1 MNRNHF
7 IIALAAMALTSC
19 STVSHT
25 ASTSTV
31 DTKICNLTVA
41 DLEVSTTKAAKTVD
55 WKWSPLRSVSMSE
68 TKDNAS
74 GELLM
79 EAGADV
85 LVEPQYVVKRRGAF
99 RGGSLTVTG
108 YPATYRNFRS
118 MTKADA
124 EMIALANGTYVPG
137 VPVIVDTNAAYSPV
151 RRKKADTALPLFH
164 KEEFTGGSFVSLVG
178 GPSLDWETY
187 FDSGFNLGLMYGKY
201 GRSWGYYLKLSVVSF
216 SDQVYEYENGGYV
229 DDNPTTGILT
239 VGAIKT
245 LGRHNNIF
253 MGIGVGGCILPV
265 PGHTSKHRFGVPAE
279 IGWQWHS
286 GHFNALLGLNMTT
299 PVTGNGDKPDVSP
312 FVGVGYNF

>member
-1 MNRNHF
+1 
-7 IIALAAMALTSC
+7 MALTSC

-41 DLEVSTTKAAKTVD
+41 DLEVNATKVAKTVD

-99 RGGSLTVTG
+99 RGGSLTVMG

-118 MTKADA
+118 MTKSDA

-151 RRKKADTALPLFH
+151 RRKKTDKTLPLFR

-178 GPSLDWETY
+178 GPSTDWHSD

-201 GRSWGYYLKLSVVSF
+201 GPRWGFYLKASVVSF
-216 SDQVYEYENGGYV
+216 GYEVHEYGEYE
-229 DDNPTTGILT
+229 DDHSTTGVLT
-239 VGAIKT
+239 VGAIRT

-253 MGIGVGGCILPV
+253 MGIGVGGYLQPV
-265 PGHTSKHRFGVPAE
+265 WGHTPRHRCGVPIE
-279 IGWQWHS
+279 LGWQWHS
-286 GHFNALLGLNMTT
+286 GHFNALLGVNVTT
-299 PVTGNGDKPDVSP
+299 PVTSNGDYPDINP
-312 FVGVGYNF
+312 FVGIGYNF